1 MRALRSTGGQ
11 ASVELV
17 AVLPVLAA
25 LLDGCWQAVVA
36 GHCWWLAGVGARA
49 AARAE
54 AVGASPRAAARE
66 ALPAARRAGLKVR
79 ESRDGQVTVQ
89 LPVPGVVAGMRLGS
103 VSATAGPRKEGG

>member
-1 MRALRSTGGQ
+1 MRALRSNRGQ

-25 LLDGCWQAVVA
+25 LLAGCWQVVVV

-54 AVGASPRAAARE
+54 AVGTSPRAAARA
-66 ALPAARRAGLKVR
+66 ALPAARRAGLKVS
-79 ESRDGQVTVQ
+79 EGRDGLVTVRV
-89 LPVPGVVAGMRLGS
+89 PVPGVVAGVRLGS
-103 VSATAGPRKEGG
+103 VSATAGPREEGG